1 MGSPSHTVSTSESE
15 PVLQVSATPYTRY
28 PQRGSATVV
37 GVSSEGPRVAHLEA
51 HVSLT
56 EAGRARVK
64 PTDLSEEF
72 PTSVSYEREVAPQHA
87 IWRRQ
92 RLVYDMSEARARRC
106 KRSAELHVRN
116 AHGVA
121 QGQVELPVWWLH
133 LQAGLGFR
141 CVSGHAPV
149 ASGARH
155 HARDACISLSDTH
168 FWVVS
173 FCDPF

>member
-1 MGSPSHTVSTSESE
+1 MRKERKRSRKTETQSSDGWGVVGSPSHTVSTSESE

-72 PTSVSYEREVAPQHA
+72 PTSVS
-87 IWRRQ
+87 
-92 RLVYDMSEARARRC
+92 
-106 KRSAELHVRN
+106 
-116 AHGVA
+116 
-121 QGQVELPVWWLH
+121 
-133 LQAGLGFR
+133 
-141 CVSGHAPV
+141 
-149 ASGARH
+149 
-155 HARDACISLSDTH
+155 
-168 FWVVS
+168 
-173 FCDPF
+173 